1 MPHFIPIERWYRF
14 QWNQEAFLISFMPKQ
29 KCLLPLEMIMHS
41 TEMNSSMKEEKE
53 KLSYPKE
60 NIKILLLEGIH
71 PTAVENFNEHHYT
84 NVETHDVAWSEE
96 ELLERIGDVHI
107 IGVRSKT
114 HITQTVIEKAS
125 KLKAIGCFCI
135 GTNQVDLD
143 AATKAGITVFNSP
156 YSNTRSVAELV
167 IAESIMLM
175 RRIPM
180 RDKKAHQG
188 IWLKDAKHS
197 YEVRG
202 KKMGIIGYGH
212 IGSQV
217 SVLAENLGFD
227 VHYYD
232 IEPKLPMGN
241 ATRES
246 TLEDLLEISD
256 IITLHV
262 PATDQTD
269 LMMDAGKLAQMKEGS
284 ILLNLS
290 RGSVV
295 DIEALRNAI
304 DSGHLS
310 GAGIDVYPEEP
321 ESKGEPFSS
330 ALQNAS
336 NVILT
341 PHIGGSTI
349 EAQYN
354 IGLDVSTKLIQL
366 IDNGT
371 TVGSFSV
378 PPLNLPVQKDAHRI
392 LHIHDNKPGVLSE
405 INRRLSDMDIN
416 VLGQY
421 LKTNEQIGY
430 VVLDIDKKHGDKVL
444 DEMNSVKHTIRTRI
458 LY

>member
-1 MPHFIPIERWYRF
+1 M
-14 QWNQEAFLISFMPKQ
+14 SKD
-29 KCLLPLEMIMHS
+29 
-41 TEMNSSMKEEKE
+41 T
-53 KLSYPKE
+53 LSYPKE
-60 NIKILLLEGIH
+60 NIKVLLLEGIH
-71 PTAVENFNEHHYT
+71 PKAVENFKNHQFL
-84 NVETHDVAWSEE
+84 NIETQDVAWSEE
-96 ELLERIGDVHI
+96 ELLENIEDVQV

-114 HITQTVIEKAS
+114 QITEKVIKNAP

-143 AATKAGITVFNSP
+143 AATMAGVTVFNSP

-175 RRIPM
+175 RRIPL
-180 RDKKAHQG
+180 RDKKAHEG
-188 IWLKDAKHS
+188 TWLKDAKDS

-202 KKMGIIGYGH
+202 KNIGIVGYGH

-217 SVLAENLGFD
+217 SVLAENMGLN
-227 VHYYD
+227 VLYYD

-241 ATRES
+241 ATRVES
-246 TLEDLLEISD
+246 LESLLNQSD
-256 IITLHV
+256 IVTFHV
-262 PATDQTD
+262 PATPQTK
-269 LMMDAGKLAQMKEGS
+269 MMLNARRISQMKQGS

-295 DIEALRNAI
+295 DIHALREALE
-304 DSGHLS
+304 SGHVS

-321 ESKGEPFSS
+321 ESKGEPFISE
-330 ALQNAS
+330 LQNLP

-354 IGLDVSTKLIQL
+354 IAIDVSTKLINL

-371 TVGSFSV
+371 TVGSHSL
-378 PPLNLPVQKDAHRI
+378 PPLNLPVQNDAHRI
-392 LHIHDNKPGVLSE
+392 LHIHENKPGVLSE

-416 VLGQY
+416 ILGQY
-421 LKTNEQIGY
+421 LKTNELIGY
-430 VVLDIDKKHGDKVL
+430 VVLDIDKHYDDKVIE
-444 DEMNSVKHTIRTRI
+444 EMGKVKHTIKSRI